1 MGEIPRADV
10 RQEGSDHWLLSIQ
23 RKEPK
28 HAGLEVTVLEGQR
41 FWGKGATEKGVNIPW
56 TFENKEKELSK

>member
-10 RQEGSDHWLLSIQ
+10 RQEGSDNWLLSIQ

-28 HAGLEVTVLEGQR
+28 SVGLEVTVLEGQC